1 MSTHYEVG
9 CSCESD
15 PDWHSDWRAP
25 TESQRLRAALEA
37 AQDEIERRIE
47 ASENDR
53 ELIRQLGTVV
63 EHMAPAAY
71 RAIVGGA
78 S

>member
-1 MSTHYEVG
+1 MNAPDNLAEVMKA
-9 CSCESD
+9 CRVLQAD
-15 PDWHSDWRAP
+15 LD
-25 TESQRLRAALEA
+25 A

-47 ASENDR
+47 ASERDR

-71 RAIVGGA
+71 RAIVGGV